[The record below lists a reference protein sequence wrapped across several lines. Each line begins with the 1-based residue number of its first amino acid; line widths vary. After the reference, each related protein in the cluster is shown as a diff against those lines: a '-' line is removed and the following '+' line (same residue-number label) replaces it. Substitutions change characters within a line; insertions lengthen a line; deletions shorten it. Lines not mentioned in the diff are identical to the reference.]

1 MIKDRFLVVFKN
13 LFCVLIDLIGE
24 NGVTIILLSRT
35 EPLKALGFSS
45 KAGQGFLLI
54 RDIDVLVDDMFMG
67 YLKAQREKVTDGE
80 AIVPGREFAV
90 QFVGAD
96 MVLGKLV

>member
-1 MIKDRFLVVFKN
+1 
-13 LFCVLIDLIGE
+13 
-24 NGVTIILLSRT
+24 
-35 EPLKALGFSS
+35 
-45 KAGQGFLLI
+45 
-54 RDIDVLVDDMFMG
+54 MFMG